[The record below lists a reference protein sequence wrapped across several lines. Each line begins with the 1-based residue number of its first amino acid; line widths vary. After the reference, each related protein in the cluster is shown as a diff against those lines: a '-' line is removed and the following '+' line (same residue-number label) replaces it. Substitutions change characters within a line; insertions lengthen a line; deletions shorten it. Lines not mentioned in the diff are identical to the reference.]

1 MLTPWKKSCDE
12 PRQCVKKQRHHFVN
26 RGPSN
31 PSYGFSSSHD
41 VWMWELDYKE
51 GWVPKNWCFQTGV
64 LEKTLESPW
73 DSKEIKP
80 VHPRGNQPWILTG
93 GTDAEAETPVLWPH
107 GTKSQLIGKDH
118 DAGTDWG
125 AGGGWEEKGMTE
137 TEMDGWHHQLSGHEF
152 EQTQIDSEGQKS
164 LACCGPWGSKELD
177 TTELL
182 NNNKLMLQE
191 IWECH
196 FPAVLLLGL

>member
-12 PRQCVKKQRHHFVN
+12 PRQCVKKQRHYFVE

-31 PSYGFSSSHD
+31 QSYGFSSSHD

-51 GWVPKNWCFQTGV
+51 GWAPKNWCFQTGV

-73 DSKEIKP
+73 DNKEIKP
-80 VHPRGNQPWILTG
+80 VHPRGNQPCILTG
-93 GTDAEAETPVLWPH
+93 GTDAEAETPILWPH

-118 DAGTDWG
+118 DAGKDWG
-125 AGGGWEEKGMTE
+125 VWGEEKGMTE
-137 TEMDGWHHQLSGHEF
+137 TEMVGWHHQLSGHEF

-164 LACCGPWGSKELD
+164 LACCSPWGSKELD

-182 NNNKLMLQE
+182 NNNKLILQE
-191 IWECH
+191 IWECPI
-196 FPAVLLLGL
+196 PAVLLLGL